1 MKQSRII
8 ISLVMAI
15 IMSSCATL
23 TNDPNQQI
31 QFIGLNCE
39 EETIRCNLSNK
50 RGSWTVELP
59 DSAMIR
65 RSDDV
70 LRVECSN
77 SEGKSYLM
85 TAKSKIGAKI
95 IASAVFLDFG
105 IVDAITD
112 KHREYPEQII
122 VDCKATHSEMLE
134 SDQKSTE
141 QENQTEFPSLR
152 S

>member
-1 MKQSRII
+1 MKHSRIL
-8 ISLVMAI
+8 ISLVVMVI
-15 IMSSCATL
+15 VNSCATL

-31 QFIGLNCE
+31 QFVGMNCKDQVVK
-39 EETIRCNLSNK
+39 CNLSNK

-59 DSAMIR
+59 GSAPIR

-77 SEGKSYLM
+77 SEGERYLM
-85 TAKSKIGAKI
+85 TAQSKIGAKI
-95 IASAVFLDFG
+95 IASAVFLDLG

-122 VDCKATHSEMLE
+122 VDCALTHSEMPE
-134 SDQKSTE
+134 GDQQSSE
-141 QENQTEFPSLR
+141 
-152 S
+152 